1 MNLSVK
7 THVFTDKTLIFYL
20 FVRKKAPFCGHF
32 LYSPSVP
39 QTGEA
44 VLRTSYL
51 TSLPCPCCGRRLTRP
66 IKSFDSARYKKKRA
80 DGRFFYNL
88 SIIRLKRAVIRP
100 AAALPAMSTSSP
112 SFRVVDSFAVLQM
125 FVTTDIP
132 NTRISL

>member
-7 THVFTDKTLIFYL
+7 THVSTDKTLIFIYL
-20 FVRKKAPFCGHF
+20 SVKSTLFADILNIPLSPGGWHLQDRLAALDPIPRFAPD
-32 LYSPSVP
+32 
-39 QTGEA
+39 
-44 VLRTSYL
+44 
-51 TSLPCPCCGRRLTRP
+51 TSLYAEGGIGPRRCQP
-66 IKSFDSARYKKKRA
+66 SGKRE
-80 DGRFFYNL
+80 YYSL

-112 SFRVVDSFAVLQM
+112 SLRVVDSFVVLQM